1 MGFVIGISVFQVIVI
16 MFLAPFLFLYF
27 FFTDPQRT
35 QEEFWRKERERV
47 DKRAEE
53 KVNDFYTM
61 SDEEYTK
68 KWYLKD
74 WQIIYGKRSG
84 NQKTGKSFTEKTSPS
99 SQE

>member
-47 DKRAEE
+47 EKRAEE
-53 KVNDFYTM
+53 QVNDFYTM

-68 KWYLKD
+68 KWYPED
-74 WQIIYGKRSG
+74 WQIIYGKD
-84 NQKTGKSFTEKTSPS
+84 
-99 SQE
+99 